1 MNTPILEQF
10 NRPEDFKAIDI
21 LRTIR
26 GPATMF
32 RRGEPLALMPFT
44 FVR

>member
-1 MNTPILEQF
+1 MSAAQRQAVATLTTPVT
-10 NRPEDFKAIDI
+10 A
-21 LRTIR
+21 
-26 GPATMF
+26 F